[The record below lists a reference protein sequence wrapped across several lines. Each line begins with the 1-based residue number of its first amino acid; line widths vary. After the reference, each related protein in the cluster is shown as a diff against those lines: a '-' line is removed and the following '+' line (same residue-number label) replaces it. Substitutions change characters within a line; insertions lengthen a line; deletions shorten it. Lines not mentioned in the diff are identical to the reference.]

1 MVLCGSAN
9 VLAWMFILS
18 LGVVLLGTVSLGT
31 ASPGTVS
38 LGTVSL
44 GIGGPEVIDRIM
56 AVVGRQPITLSDVR
70 AARVLGLV
78 TPIGKADSTDGQ
90 DGGVL
95 QRLID
100 RELMRAEA
108 ERFAAVIDDRSTVT
122 ARIKSL
128 EARFGSG
135 EALSSALDR
144 LGMSPARL
152 TAWIE
157 DDVRIERYVQE
168 RFDTAAQPS
177 EEEARLYFQS
187 REHEFMIDGRP
198 RSFAEASDE
207 VRSRLVA
214 ERRARLIDEWL
225 AVLRRRTPITIVPQT
240 PEAR

>member
-18 LGVVLLGTVSLGT
+18 LGVVLLGTEG
-31 ASPGTVS
+31 AK
-38 LGTVSL
+38 
-44 GIGGPEVIDRIM
+44 VIDRIM
-56 AVVGRQPITLSDVR
+56 AVVGRHPITLSDVR

-78 TPIGKADSTDGQ
+78 TPDSTVGKADSTDGQ
-90 DGGVL
+90 DAGVL

-108 ERFAAVIDDRSTVT
+108 ERFSGVIDDRSTVT
-122 ARIKSL
+122 ARIRSL
-128 EARFGSG
+128 ETRFGSS

-157 DDVRIERYVQE
+157 DDVRIERYVKE
-168 RFDTAAQPS
+168 RFDNAAQPS
-177 EEEARLYFQS
+177 EEEVRLYFQS
-187 REHEFMIDGRP
+187 REHEFMIEGRP

-207 VRSRLVA
+207 ARSRLVA
-214 ERRARLIDEWL
+214 ERRARLIDEWQ
-225 AVLRRRTPITIVPQT
+225 AGLRRRTPITVVQPM